1 MEKINLQGIGNVKA
15 IKAQDIKAGMLLIWN
30 YGHTSKVIKIADK
43 GTKQIKI
50 TTETESGIYERVLS
64 KTRLVGLKG

>member
-15 IKAQDIKAGMLLIWN
+15 IKAQDIKVGMLLIWN
-30 YGHTSKVIKIADK
+30 YGYTSKVVKIADK